1 MRKQAGMVAV
11 LVALIAALALTS
23 ASPATAAESEC
34 EPSPPEFGLCGVDV
48 TFTDVGGATA
58 MQAGSHPFAFT
69 TDLAVKTEE
78 ALGLGQIPAGQARE
92 LQIELP
98 PGLVAAPTATPRCT
112 AADFATLVFI
122 TSGLN
127 LPNCSD
133 SSVVGLATAK
143 AAIPSGALIEVRA
156 PVYNLVPPPGEVAKF
171 GFVVIGAAPV
181 TFTAGLHESPPY
193 NAFVTVPN
201 IPQMVRFF
209 SSKTVIWGNPSSEEH
224 AKQRGK
230 CGAFF
235 KEGIVDP
242 EGHFIPSVIGQ
253 LGGECPTSNPNVP
266 FLTLPTACGEP
277 LETHFEAL
285 SWLGDRFGES
295 VFSHDEFGNPLGII
309 GCERLG
315 FGPELSAQ
323 PTTHSASAASG
334 LDVKVDI
341 EDEGLTSPEEP
352 ASSAIKKAVVRLPK
366 GMTINPS
373 QAEGLGVCSEADF
386 ARETATSSFGA
397 GCPGSSKV
405 GTVEVESP
413 LLEGEIFKGTVF
425 VAKPRKN
432 PFGTLIA
439 LYMTIK
445 DPALGIDV
453 KLAGKV
459 APDPVTGQIVATF
472 GEPGHELPQLPFS
485 HFRFHF
491 REGARS
497 PLITPPG
504 CGTYTTEATFTPWA
518 NPAAS
523 FSTSS
528 AFQVTS
534 GVGGGPCP
542 PAGPPPFEPGFAAG
556 TLNNAAVHFSPLS
569 MRLTRRDGDQDL
581 TKLSATLAP
590 GLAGSLASVSRCPET
605 QIAIAKAK
613 SGVAELASPSC
624 PSNSKIGRTVA
635 GAGVGSQLTF
645 VPGSLYLAGPYH
657 GAPFSV
663 VSITPAVAGP
673 FDVGTVVVRFALQ
686 VDPRSAVVTVDG
698 AASDPIPHI
707 LAGIPLT
714 VRDLRAYADRPHF
727 TFNPTDCDPFAIT
740 AQIWGGGANPFSVA
754 DDSPRARSARF
765 QAADCANLGFKPR
778 FNLRLKG
785 GTTRGAHPA
794 LKAVVTPRP
803 EDANFASA
811 VVTLPRSAFLDQGHI
826 RTICTRVQFA
836 AAGGNGAGCPKGA
849 VYGFA
854 KAFTPILDEPVQGP
868 VYLRSSNHN
877 LPDLVMALK
886 GPPQAPV
893 NVEISARIDSHKGGI
908 RTSLEDLPDLP
919 VSRFELQMQGGK
931 KGLIINSRNLCAHV
945 SRAKADFVAHN
956 DKQRSF
962 SPVLQASS
970 CAKASKHH

>member
-1 MRKQAGMVAV
+1 MRKQASMIAV
-11 LVALIAALALTS
+11 LVALIAALALVS
-23 ASPATAAESEC
+23 ASPAAAAEPGEC
-34 EPSPPEFGLCGVDV
+34 EPNPPEFGLCGVDV
-48 TFTDVGGATA
+48 TFTDAGGTTA

-78 ALGLGQIPAGQARE
+78 ALGLGQIPAGQAKE

-98 PGLVAAPTATPRCT
+98 PGLVAAPTATPRC
-112 AADFATLVFI
+112 AAVDFATLIEVA
-122 TSGLN
+122 SALK

-133 SSVVGLATAK
+133 SSVVGLATVKGAV
-143 AAIPSGALIEVRA
+143 PSGQPAEVRA

-171 GFVVIGAAPV
+171 GFVVFGAAPV
-181 TFTAGLHESPPY
+181 TFTAGLRESPPY

-235 KEGIVDP
+235 KEG
-242 EGHFIPSVIGQ
+242 FVIGQ

-341 EDEGLTSPEEP
+341 EDEGLISPEGL
-352 ASSAIKKAVVRLPK
+352 ADSAIKKAVVRLPK

-373 QAEGLGVCSEADF
+373 QAEGLGACSEADF

-472 GEPGHELPQLPFS
+472 GDPGHELPQLPFS

-518 NPAAS
+518 DPASS

-556 TLNNAAVHFSPLS
+556 TLNNAAGRFSPFY

-581 TKLSATLAP
+581 TRFSTTLPP
-590 GLAGSLASVSRCPET
+590 GLAGKLAGVDRCPEA

-657 GAPFSV
+657 GDPLSV
-663 VSITPAVAGP
+663 VAIVPAVAGP
-673 FDVGTVVVRFALQ
+673 FDVGTVVVRQALTLN
-686 VDPRSAVVTVDG
+686 PRSADVEVDG

-707 LAGIPLT
+707 LAGIELE
-714 VRDLRAYADRPHF
+714 LREVEVFVDRPDF
-727 TFNPTDCDPFAIT
+727 TLNPTGCKPAETRATLMGSNADV
-740 AQIWGGGANPFSVA
+740 FSPL
-754 DDSPRARSARF
+754 DDIAVLRTDRF
-765 QAADCANLGFKPR
+765 QAASCAELGFEPR
-778 FNLRLKG
+778 LALRLRG
-785 GTTRGAHPA
+785 GTARGAHPA
-794 LKAVVTPRP
+794 LRAVLRPGAGDSNLDRAVVR
-803 EDANFASA
+803 
-811 VVTLPRSAFLDQGHI
+811 LPRSAFLEQAHI
-826 RTICTRVQFA
+826 RTVCTRVQYRA
-836 AAGGNGAGCPKGA
+836 DSCPEGS
-849 VYGFA
+849 VYGHV
-854 KAFTPILDEPVQGP
+854 KAFTPLLDDPLTGP

-877 LPDLVMALK
+877 LPDLVFALH
-886 GPPQAPV
+886 GLVDIEAV
-893 NVEISARIDSHKGGI
+893 GRIDSKQGGI
-908 RTSLEDLPDLP
+908 RTTFEDIPDAP
-919 VSRFELQMQGGK
+919 ISRFVLQMQGGK
-931 KGLIINSRNLCAHV
+931 KGLIVNSRNLCAHV

-962 SPVLQASS
+962 SPVLQASG
-970 CAKASKHH
+970 CAKASKRH

>member
-1 MRKQAGMVAV
+1 MRKQASMIAV
-11 LVALIAALALTS
+11 LVALIAALALVS
-23 ASPATAAESEC
+23 ASPAAAAEPGEC
-34 EPSPPEFGLCGVDV
+34 EPNPPEFGLCGVDV
-48 TFTDVGGATA
+48 TFTDAGGTTA

-78 ALGLGQIPAGQARE
+78 ALGLGQIPAGQAKE

-98 PGLVAAPTATPRCT
+98 PGLVAAPTATPRC
-112 AADFATLVFI
+112 AAVDFATLIEVA
-122 TSGLN
+122 SALK

-133 SSVVGLATAK
+133 SSVVGLATVKGAV
-143 AAIPSGALIEVRA
+143 PSGQPAEVRA

-171 GFVVIGAAPV
+171 GFVVFGAAPV
-181 TFTAGLHESPPY
+181 TFTAGLRESPPY

-235 KEGIVDP
+235 KEG
-242 EGHFIPSVIGQ
+242 FVIGQ

-285 SWLGDRFGES
+285 SWLGDRFGQS
-295 VFSHDEFGNPLGII
+295 VFSHDEFGNPLGIS
-309 GCERLG
+309 GCERLA
-315 FGPELSAQ
+315 FGPKLSAQ
-323 PTTHSASAASG
+323 PTTHSASSASG

-341 EDEGLTSPEEP
+341 EDEGLISPEGL
-352 ASSAIKKAVVRLPK
+352 ADSAIKKAVVRLPK

-373 QAEGLGVCSEADF
+373 QAEGLGACSEADF

-425 VAKPRKN
+425 VATPRKN
-432 PFGTLIA
+432 PFGSLIA

-445 DPALGIDV
+445 DPALGIGV
-453 KLAGKV
+453 GLAGKV
-459 APDPVTGQIVATF
+459 APDPLTGQIVATF

-590 GLAGSLASVSRCPET
+590 GLAGSLAGVSRCPET